1 VTLVEFADFE
11 CPYSARFEEP
21 LQRALK
27 KYGDDFING
36 RRYEGAKGFEEL
48 TPILD
53 EELRKARALVAPGVP
68 PRERLRRAHQ
78 GAHGPPP
85 PPPKIPY
92 VPEPQAIAVRI
103 GGVATG

>member
-1 VTLVEFADFE
+1 MTLVEFADFE

-68 PRERLRRAHQ
+68 RASVYAELTKARTGRRHRRRRYPTCPSRRPSRC
-78 GAHGPPP
+78 GS
-85 PPPKIPY
+85 
-92 VPEPQAIAVRI
+92 
-103 GGVATG
+103 VA